1 MKKNVKILGA
11 AAAALLAVA
20 PVAASATPAFA
31 ALGDSGDA
39 SDTTN
44 GPIKLTSTW
53 TSDANVTPT
62 TAVSNYTASGSLIP
76 QLSLGNASVSNV
88 TVKADGPTQS
98 DNATKFEAGV
108 SYKQTATYSI
118 TNLQPGKWYS
128 VNGTA
133 YKANDNGILSDID
146 ATGKVTNVHSFTA
159 TRVLHCIDT
168 SIVGG
173 PYVAMS
179 GNSYNNNQVIA
190 SVDTASTVG
199 EVIDAIVK
207 LGLTTHAD
215 SNDVEGSAVN
225 PSADEVIAQLKKAG
239 IEVKGTDADATFTI
253 PDSGFFYTV
262 TAKNSKNGNTAT
274 ARVFF
279 KGSEDTQNNYPVI
292 SYGDQ
297 DIQEG
302 NKPINTMPVVEVKQ
316 GDTSWRPYRGF
327 TARQVNNSDSQKL
340 TLTSQSVALSNV
352 NVNVPGVYSVT
363 LKVTNSDGRS
373 TSLTYSVV
381 VTPGN
386 IGATATKTVTYVPGY
401 SVRTWAIYGNT
412 PSILGTENNVAANAQ
427 IQVYPNDT
435 KTIDGVSYTK
445 VVVSGGD
452 TNKWIQTKYLD
463 GSWKNTNT
471 NTSKPSSS
479 EEAMSGVAVVTYKGR
494 GGVNLLNA
502 EGKYQ
507 NQYVKKGSAWK
518 VFAKKTINGE
528 TMYRLGTQ
536 SQWIPAK
543 YVSVK

>member
-1 MKKNVKILGA
+1 
-11 AAAALLAVA
+11 
-20 PVAASATPAFA
+20 
-31 ALGDSGDA
+31 
-39 SDTTN
+39 
-44 GPIKLTSTW
+44 
-53 TSDANVTPT
+53 
-62 TAVSNYTASGSLIP
+62 
-76 QLSLGNASVSNV
+76 
-88 TVKADGPTQS
+88 
-98 DNATKFEAGV
+98 
-108 SYKQTATYSI
+108 
-118 TNLQPGKWYS
+118 
-128 VNGTA
+128 
-133 YKANDNGILSDID
+133 
-146 ATGKVTNVHSFTA
+146 
-159 TRVLHCIDT
+159 
-168 SIVGG
+168 
-173 PYVAMS
+173 
-179 GNSYNNNQVIA
+179 
-190 SVDTASTVG
+190 
-199 EVIDAIVK
+199 
-207 LGLTTHAD
+207 
-215 SNDVEGSAVN
+215 
-225 PSADEVIAQLKKAG
+225 
-239 IEVKGTDADATFTI
+239 
-253 PDSGFFYTV
+253 
-262 TAKNSKNGNTAT
+262 
-274 ARVFF
+274 
-279 KGSEDTQNNYPVI
+279 
-292 SYGDQ
+292 
-297 DIQEG
+297 
-302 NKPINTMPVVEVKQ
+302 MPVVEVKQ